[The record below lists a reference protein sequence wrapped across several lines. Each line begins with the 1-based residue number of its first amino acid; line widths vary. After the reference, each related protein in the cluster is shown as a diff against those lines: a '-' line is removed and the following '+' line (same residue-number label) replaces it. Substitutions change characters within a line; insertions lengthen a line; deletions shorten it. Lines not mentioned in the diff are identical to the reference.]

1 MGLVARYQGAMWVND
16 QNIFDE
22 VTGSNRYPAY
32 VTVDLRLSRIF
43 VEKVSVD
50 LGVQNILDTKFYDSK
65 GAVCP
70 GRFIILELG
79 YHF

>member
-1 MGLVARYQGAMWVND
+1 MWAND

-22 VTGSNRYPAY
+22 VIGSDRYPAY
-32 VTVDLRLSRIF
+32 TIVDLKLSRVF
-43 VEKVSVD
+43 LEKISVD

-70 GRFIILELG
+70 GRFITLELG
-79 YHF
+79 YIF